1 MARRAACG
9 SPSNASVVVTRSMT
23 ADSIRFPVRNIRMTN
38 NIRVFLWLGLALAL
52 WINYTQWQLDFGPK
66 PATNQTS
73 TGAPGEAIP
82 PSLDETVPQATQ
94 PAGTSQA
101 PGAADAVP
109 VPGSATPE
117 TQTPEA
123 TAGKVRVVTD
133 VLVLDI
139 DLRGG
144 SLVYAEL
151 PGYPLIKGQAQPV
164 VLFNQAGPTTNYMMQ
179 TGLVSPK
186 TDDVRPTHVTTFTS
200 AADRYTLAPG
210 QQELRVPLTWTD
222 GQGVTVTKTFV
233 FKRGSFV
240 LGLEYAVQNA
250 SAAPWA
256 AASYARISRADP
268 PIERSM
274 FKVESFAYRG
284 PAIFDPNG
292 KKYQRLDIEETD
304 QQNLSVQVTDGWL
317 AAMQHHFASAIIP
330 NAGQPYTFTLRAQG
344 RQYILGAMA
353 PTVTVAPGATATIKE
368 TLFVGPK
375 LQKLLVPLHAELDRV
390 ADYGVLAFLARPLFW
405 LLDHAHSLVM
415 NWGVSIILITLLL
428 KLLFYP
434 LAQYSGRQMAR
445 MRQLTPRMKQLQETY
460 KEDREKLGRA
470 MMDLYRTEKANP
482 LSGCLPMLIQ
492 MPVFLAFYWVLLESV
507 EMRQAPFF
515 GWINDLSAR
524 DPFFILPALNGLA
537 MWMQYKL
544 NPPPPDPVQ
553 AKVFQFMPLVFSVM
567 FALFPAGLVLYWVT
581 NTGLSI
587 LQQWNINRTIE
598 AEDKARRK

>member
-1 MARRAACG
+1 
-9 SPSNASVVVTRSMT
+9 
-23 ADSIRFPVRNIRMTN
+23 MTN

-52 WINYTQWQLDFGPK
+52 WVNYTQWQLDYAPK
-66 PATNQTS
+66 PALPVAADG
-73 TGAPGEAIP
+73 GAAGTKPQ
-82 PSLDETVPQATQ
+82 SLDETVPQAAQTTG
-94 PAGTSQA
+94 PAQI
-101 PGAADAVP
+101 PGSPDAVP
-109 VPGSATPE
+109 VASAPSAE
-117 TQTPEA
+117 TTSPEA
-123 TAGKVRVVTD
+123 ASSSTIRVVTD
-133 VLVLDI
+133 VLVVDV
-139 DLRGG
+139 DTRGG
-144 SLVYAEL
+144 TLVYAEL
-151 PGYPLIKGQAQPV
+151 PGYPLVKGEAKPV
-164 VLFNQAGPTTNYMMQ
+164 VLFNQADPSTNYVLQ
-179 TGLVSPK
+179 TGLASSK
-186 TDDVRPTHVTTFTS
+186 ADDSRPTHVANFSS
-200 AADRYTLAPG
+200 AAERYSLADG

-240 LGLEYAVQNA
+240 VGLEYAVQNA
-250 SAAPWA
+250 SAVPWS
-256 AASYARISRADP
+256 AASYARISRVDP
-268 PIERSM
+268 AVERSM
-274 FKVESFAYRG
+274 FKVESFAFRG

-292 KKYQRLDIEETD
+292 RKYQRLDIDDSEN
-304 QQNLSVQVTDGWL
+304 QNLSLPVTDGWL
-317 AAMQHHFASAIIP
+317 AGMQHHFASAIVP
-330 NAGQPYTFTLRAQG
+330 NPGQPYTYTLRAQG
-344 RQYILGAMA
+344 RQYILGAMS
-353 PTVTVAPGATATIKE
+353 PTVAVAPGATANLKE

-375 LQKLLVPLHAELDRV
+375 LQKQLVELHPELDRV

-405 LLDHAHSLVM
+405 LLEHAHALVK
-415 NWGVSIILITLLL
+415 NWGLSIILITLLL
-428 KLLFYP
+428 KVLFYP

-445 MRQLTPRMKQLQETY
+445 MRQLTPRMKALQETY
-460 KEDREKLGRA
+460 KDDREKLGRA

-587 LQQWNINRTIE
+587 LQQWNINRTLE
-598 AEDKARRK
+598 AEDRAKRK